1 MSGPTPGPGAPGQGE
16 PLALGRRIMLG
27 AAGTLVLGGIAGA
40 AWLMWPD
47 GPPPPQRYGPR
58 RLVPPLLR
66 ARVGQDDLVFLLTR
80 RSEQDATDPDGA
92 PAPRERIDLLALDAA
107 TLAQRFEAYLASVD
121 RGALRDA
128 GLMAEQGATIWTWLG
143 GIGALSAVDGRV
155 LADQPGLA
163 ELNPGLP
170 IADATSR
177 SAWRVTDSLLL
188 QQAPNWP
195 AWRFDPRDFH
205 ASAVQGQPGRPLP
218 VVNPAAAVGQGGP
231 TAFRV
236 NEARLGEAWLGLPA
250 ETEKPI
256 PPLAPR
262 GQDGRFLSPAGPPP
276 GTGQALWRGAVRMA
290 SAAPPNWP
298 ANMPDRFGQAERLV
312 DLAPVTGMAGLQFAG
327 FLTAGTAA
335 PIVLSDPQSLLL
347 LHGAAGQNLGLMRV
361 APDGRVPWRAA
372 LPVAAV
378 RSVLPGPRHLVL
390 MTGSGAPEIAD
401 AVLVS
406 VALADGVVTERR
418 LSA

>member
-1 MSGPTPGPGAPGQGE
+1 MSGAGPGPVLPGRD
-16 PLALGRRIMLG
+16 PMTLGRRIMLG
-27 AAGTLVLGGIAGA
+27 AAGTVLVGGIAGT
-40 AWLMWPD
+40 AWMLWPD

-66 ARVGQDDLVFLLTR
+66 ARVGQDDTVFLLTR
-80 RSEQDATDPDGA
+80 RAEQDATDPPGA

-107 TLAQRFEAYLASVD
+107 TLAPRFEAYLASVPL
-121 RGALRDA
+121 GALRDA

-177 SAWRVTDSLLL
+177 SAWRVTDALLL
-188 QQAPNWP
+188 QVASNWP
-195 AWRFDPRDFH
+195 AWRIDPRDFH
-205 ASAVQGQPGRPLP
+205 ASVAQGAADRPLP
-218 VVNPAAAVGQGGP
+218 AVNAAAPVGQGGP

-236 NEARLGEAWLGLPA
+236 NEARLDGAWLGLPA
-250 ETEKPI
+250 ETEKLI

-262 GQDGRFLSPAGPPP
+262 GQEGRFLSPAGPPP
-276 GTGQALWRGAVRMA
+276 GTGQALWRGSVRMA

-298 ANMPDRFGQAERLV
+298 ANMPDRWGQAERLL
-312 DLAPVTGMAGLQFAG
+312 DLAQVAGMTGLNYAG

-335 PIVLSDPQSLLL
+335 PILAPDPQSLLL

-361 APDGRVPWRAA
+361 APDGRVLWRAA
-372 LPVAAV
+372 LPMAAV

-390 MTGSGAPEIAD
+390 MTGGGAPEIAD

-406 VALADGVVTERR
+406 VALADGTVTERR